1 MPSTDTRTAN
11 AARQG
16 ILDASD
22 TFAHRHLGPSEADVA
37 DMLET
42 LGLDSLEAL
51 VEQVIPDAIRR
62 EDAMPLEGLPGSGD
76 AALGELEA
84 LTRLK
89 SVADRNVSKR
99 SCIGMGYHGT
109 ITPGVILR
117 NVLEN
122 PGWYT
127 QYTPYQAEIAQGRLE
142 ALLNFQTMVTDLT
155 GLPLSGAS
163 LLDEATA
170 AAEAM
175 AMCHGIA
182 RGKKGKFIVADDVHP
197 QTMGVMTTRADSIG
211 IELQIE
217 PSADLLA
224 GSVSFE
230 GCSGVLV
237 QYPTTD
243 GKVLDYADLC
253 EKAHEQDALVV
264 CAADLLSLTLLT
276 PPGEFGA
283 DVAVGSTQRFGMP
296 MGGGGPHAAYLST
309 HEKYARKLP
318 GRLVG
323 VSKDKHGDR
332 ALRLAIQT
340 REQHIKRD
348 RATSNICT
356 AQVLPAVVAS
366 FYAVYH
372 GPSGLTRIAQRVFTY
387 ATVLRQM
394 LGEAKHDTGC
404 FPHFDTLAIKPA
416 PGSKGL
422 DTAKVIADACE
433 RGINLRDLGDGRVGI
448 ALDETTTRQDVLD
461 ILAAFGVEDVD
472 ADQLDA
478 AAAKAE
484 REPAEPVR
492 RQSGFLTQPVFN
504 KYHNEHDML
513 RYLKTLE
520 NRDLSLVHSM
530 IPLGSCTM
538 KLNASSE
545 MIPITWP
552 GFANIH
558 PFAPADQ
565 QGGNLKLAEELSS
578 WLESITGLPVVS
590 LQPNAGSQGEY
601 AGLLAIRRYHQAN
614 GDDQR
619 LTCLIPTSA
628 HGTNPASAV
637 IAGFKV
643 VPVKCDDRGDID
655 LDDLKEKCE
664 KHADTLGALMITYPS
679 THGVYERPIRDICQA
694 VHDHGGQVYM
704 DGANMNAQ
712 VGLTS
717 PAQIGADVCHLNLHK
732 TFCIPH
738 GGGGPG
744 MGPIAAAAHLE
755 PYMPGDPCG
764 GSGLKTGDSSQNVAG
779 YDAAGFGHPVSAAP
793 LGSTAILPISWV
805 YIALMGS
812 AGLTRATEI
821 AILSANYMAK
831 KLEPHFNVLYKGDT
845 GYVAHE
851 FILDCRGFEKQAHIT
866 VEDIAKRLIDFGFHA
881 PTMSWPVSGTLMV
894 EPTESEPRAELD
906 RFCDALIAIRQEI
919 ADVEAGRLDA
929 QDNPLKQAPHTMA
942 EVSADAW
949 DHPYTRKQAA
959 YPADW
964 LTERKFWP
972 HVARIDNPY
981 GDRNLVCTCD
991 PMESYAE

>member
-1 MPSTDTRTAN
+1 MPTTDT
-11 AARQG
+11 AATTNRQG
-16 ILDASD
+16 ILDVSD

-37 DMLET
+37 EMLEP
-42 LGLDSLEAL
+42 LGVNSIGAL
-51 VEQVIPDAIRR
+51 MDQVVPDAIRR
-62 EDAMPLEGLPGSGD
+62 EDGMPLEGLPGAD
-76 AALGELEA
+76 NAPLGEREA
-84 LTRLK
+84 LARLK
-89 SVADRNVSKR
+89 AVADQNTVMR
-99 SCIGMGYHGT
+99 SCLGMGYHDT
-109 ITPGVILR
+109 ITPNVILR

-155 GLPLSGAS
+155 GLPLAGAS

-182 RGKKGKFIVADDVHP
+182 RGKKPTFIVADDTHP
-197 QTMGVMTTRADSIG
+197 QTLGVMTTRAASLG
-211 IELQIE
+211 VTLKTES
-217 PSADLLA
+217 SADLLA
-224 GSVSFE
+224 GNVSFD
-230 GCSGVLV
+230 GSSGVLV

-243 GKVLDYADLC
+243 GKVLDYKELC
-253 EKAHEQDALVV
+253 TQAHEGGALVV

-276 PPGEFGA
+276 PPGAFGA
-283 DVAVGSTQRFGMP
+283 DIAVGSTQRLGMP

-309 HEKYARKLP
+309 SDQYARKLP

-323 VSKDKHGDR
+323 VSKDKHGNR

-372 GPSGLTRIAQRVFTY
+372 GPTGLTRIAQRILTY
-387 ATVLRQM
+387 TSTLRKK
-394 LGEAKHDTGC
+394 LGELGHDAGC
-404 FPHFDTLAIKPA
+404 HPHFDTIAVTPA
-416 PGSKGL
+416 KGRPA
-422 DTAKVIADACE
+422 DQVIDAARE
-433 RGINLRDLGDGRVGI
+433 RGINLRGLGDGRVGI
-448 ALDETTTRQDVLD
+448 TLDETTTRDDLVN
-461 ILAAFGVEDVD
+461 ILAAFGIDGLEASDIDGIAAGVD
-472 ADQLDA
+472 
-478 AAAKAE
+478 
-484 REPAEPVR
+484 REPVEALR
-492 RQSGFLTQPVFN
+492 RESGFLTQPVFN

-513 RYLKTLE
+513 RYLKELE

-538 KLNASSE
+538 KLNATAE

-552 GFANIH
+552 GFAQIH

-565 QGGNLKLAEELSS
+565 QQGNAQLAGELSG
-578 WLESITGLPVVS
+578 WLKSITGLPVVS

-643 VPVKCDDRGDID
+643 VPVKCNDRGDID

-664 KHADTLGALMITYPS
+664 KHADTLGALMVTYPS
-679 THGVYERPIRDICQA
+679 THGVYERPIRDICRA

-744 MGPIAAAAHLE
+744 MGPIGANAKLAPFLPTHPVLT
-755 PYMPGDPCG
+755 PN
-764 GSGLKTGDSSQNVAG
+764 SAG
-779 YDAAGFGHPVSAAP
+779 EHAVGPVSAAP
-793 LGSTAILPISWV
+793 YGSPSILPISWM
-805 YIALMGS
+805 YIAMMGTR
-812 AGLTRATEI
+812 GLTRASEVS
-821 AILSANYMAK
+821 ILNANYMAERLK
-831 KLEPHFNVLYKGDT
+831 DHYPVMFRGSKGR
-845 GYVAHE
+845 VAHE
-851 FILDCRGFEKQAHIT
+851 FVIDCRPFKQSAGI
-866 VEDIAKRLIDFGFHA
+866 EIDDIAKRLIDFGFHA
-881 PTMSWPVSGTLMV
+881 PTMSWPVPGTLMI
-894 EPTESEPRAELD
+894 EPTESESKDEID
-906 RFCDALIAIRQEI
+906 RYCDALITIREEI
-919 ADVEAGRLDA
+919 AAIERGEMDRE
-929 QDNPLKQAPHTMA
+929 DNPLKNAPHTINA
-942 EVSADAW
+942 IGADEWPHAYSR
-949 DHPYTRKQAA
+949 DAAA
-959 YPADW
+959 YPARH
-964 LTERKFWP
+964 LRRAKFWSP
-972 HVARIDNPY
+972 VSRVDNPY
-981 GDRNLVCTCD
+981 GDRNLQCSCPAMD
-991 PMESYAE
+991 DACEIE

>member
-1 MPSTDTRTAN
+1 MPTTDT
-11 AARQG
+11 AATTNRQG
-16 ILDASD
+16 ILDVSD

-37 DMLET
+37 EMLEP
-42 LGLDSLEAL
+42 LGVNSIGAL
-51 VEQVIPDAIRR
+51 MDQVVPDAIRR
-62 EDAMPLEGLPGSGD
+62 EDGMPLEGLPGAD
-76 AALGELEA
+76 NAPLGEREA
-84 LTRLK
+84 LARLK
-89 SVADRNVSKR
+89 AVADQNTVMR
-99 SCIGMGYHGT
+99 SCLGMGYHDT
-109 ITPGVILR
+109 ITPNVILR

-155 GLPLSGAS
+155 GLPLAGAS

-182 RGKKGKFIVADDVHP
+182 RGKKPTFIVADDTHP
-197 QTMGVMTTRADSIG
+197 QTLGVMTTRAASLG
-211 IELQIE
+211 VTLKTES
-217 PSADLLA
+217 SADLLA
-224 GSVSFE
+224 GNVSFD
-230 GCSGVLV
+230 GSSGVLV

-243 GKVLDYADLC
+243 GKVLDYKELC
-253 EKAHEQDALVV
+253 TQAHEGGALVV

-276 PPGEFGA
+276 PPGAFGA
-283 DVAVGSTQRFGMP
+283 DIAVGSTQRLGMP

-309 HEKYARKLP
+309 SDQYARKLP

-323 VSKDKHGDR
+323 VSKDKHGNR

-372 GPSGLTRIAQRVFTY
+372 GPTGLTRIAQRILTY
-387 ATVLRQM
+387 TSTLRKK
-394 LGEAKHDTGC
+394 LGELGHDAGC
-404 FPHFDTLAIKPA
+404 HPHFDTIAVTPA
-416 PGSKGL
+416 KGRPA
-422 DTAKVIADACE
+422 DQVIDAARE
-433 RGINLRDLGDGRVGI
+433 RGINLRGLGDGRVGI
-448 ALDETTTRQDVLD
+448 TLDETTTRDDLVN
-461 ILAAFGVEDVD
+461 ILAAFGIDGLESSDIDGIAAGVD
-472 ADQLDA
+472 
-478 AAAKAE
+478 
-484 REPAEPVR
+484 REPVEALR
-492 RQSGFLTQPVFN
+492 RESGFLTQPVFN

-513 RYLKTLE
+513 RYLKELE

-538 KLNASSE
+538 KLNATAE

-552 GFANIH
+552 GFAQIH

-565 QGGNLKLAEELSS
+565 QQGNAQLAGELSG
-578 WLESITGLPVVS
+578 WLKSITGLPVVS

-643 VPVKCDDRGDID
+643 VPVKCNDRGDID

-664 KHADTLGALMITYPS
+664 KHADTLGALMVTYPS
-679 THGVYERPIRDICQA
+679 THGVYERPIRDICRA

-744 MGPIAAAAHLE
+744 MGPIAAAQHLE
-755 PYMPGDPCG
+755 PYMPGDPR
-764 GSGLKTGDSSQNVAG
+764 GLD
-779 YDAAGFGHPVSAAP
+779 DAFGHPVSAAP

-812 AGLTRATEI
+812 PGLTRATQI

-851 FILDCRGFEKQAHIT
+851 FILDCRGFEKQAHVT

-894 EPTESEPRAELD
+894 EPTESEPKAELD

-942 EVSADAW
+942 EVSADDW

-959 YPADW
+959 YPADR
-964 LTERKFWP
+964 LRERKFWA
-972 HVARIDNPY
+972 HVARIDNAH

-991 PMESYAE
+991 PMDSYAE